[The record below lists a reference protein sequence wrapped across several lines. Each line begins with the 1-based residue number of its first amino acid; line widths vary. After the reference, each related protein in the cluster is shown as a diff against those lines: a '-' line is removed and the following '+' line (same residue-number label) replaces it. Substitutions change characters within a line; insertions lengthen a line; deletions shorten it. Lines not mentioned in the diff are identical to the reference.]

1 MGSGGMA
8 RTLKAGK
15 SSPGKK
21 LAAKRMAK
29 KGGPPANASGEEGKQ
44 EDANS
49 SSASSSSGFITKSTI
64 NVTATNATADGAST
78 SRAALDV
85 TAGAP
90 RPTVGKKAPKA
101 AVAAQKAPRTPM
113 TARKSFPH
121 SRANIPRRSP
131 KTPRGTPGGTTPGG
145 TKKPGHR
152 YRPGTVAL
160 REIRKYQ
167 KNTILLIPR
176 APFARLVKE
185 IAQSISSKHG
195 LQGLRFQS
203 AALAALQEAAE
214 AYITALMEDT
224 VLCCI
229 HARRVTIMPKDMIL
243 ARRIRGD
250 YNLS

>member
-15 SSPGKK
+15 SAPGKK
-21 LAAKRMAK
+21 LAAKRIAK
-29 KGGPPANASGEEGKQ
+29 KGGPPVNTS
-44 EDANS
+44 EDKDRDSNS

-78 SRAALDV
+78 SRAAVDV
-85 TAGAP
+85 TAAAP
-90 RPTVGKKAPKA
+90 AARPTVGKKAPKM
-101 AVAAQKAPRTPM
+101 AVAAQKSPRTPM

-131 KTPRGTPGGTTPGG
+131 KTPATPTTPGG
-145 TKKPGHR
+145 TKKPGRR
-152 YRPGTVAL
+152 YRPGTKAL
-160 REIRKYQ
+160 MEIRRFQ

-185 IAQSISSKHG
+185 IAQTISARHG

-229 HARRVTIMPKDMIL
+229 HARRVTIMPKDMVL

-250 YNLS
+250 YNL